1 MPRPAEIRPGQPSDP
16 AEVSRN
22 RRSLE
27 IKRPHLIGELLIVL
41 VLIKVYD
48 YVRSL
53 ASVRGGPALQHGW
66 DVLSIERV
74 LRLNLED
81 EGNHWLTDHDALSL
95 VAAYWYQ
102 FAHISVTLTVLAWC
116 YISSP
121 TLYRRARN
129 ALVATNLVGM
139 TVFFFLPVMPPR
151 LLPGA
156 GYIDSV
162 AEAGFGSS
170 HGGPVE
176 ADQYAAMPSLH
187 LAWAVWTSLVAVAL
201 LRRYRG
207 RLGSHLYPAV
217 TAVVVVVTAN
227 HYVLDV
233 VAGVVVALA
242 TTWATGLLRP
252 DKPALVSIR
261 RPTLRSLPFWWWAF
275 PWWSP
280 VGSGA
285 FSGRSRFQMI
295 RRRSSTANTHAPGS
309 NGTQTVSSRY
319 PRTAA
324 SAAGEETPTAAKAAT
339 SATSSAPMP
348 PGEGMTAD
356 SEDTTT

>member
-1 MPRPAEIRPGQPSDP
+1 MPPRPRPAATRPDRPGAPGDAAPSGRP
-16 AEVSRN
+16 
-22 RRSLE
+22 LP
-27 IKRPHLIGELLIVL
+27 IKRPHLIGELIIVIVL
-41 VLIKVYD
+41 VKVYD
-48 YVRSL
+48 YIRELAAVR
-53 ASVRGGPALQHGW
+53 RGPALDHGR

-74 LRLNLED
+74 LRLDLERGGNL
-81 EGNHWLTDHDALSL
+81 WLSDHHTLSL

-116 YISSP
+116 YVSSP
-121 TLYRRARN
+121 TIYRRARN

-139 TVFFFLPVMPPR
+139 TVFFFLPVIPPR
-151 LLPGA
+151 LLPGTH
-156 GYIDSV
+156 YIDSV
-162 AEAGFGSS
+162 AAAGFGSS

-207 RLGSHLYPAV
+207 RWGSHLYPAV
-217 TAVVVVVTAN
+217 TAVVVVITAN

-233 VAGVVVALA
+233 IAGIAVALI

-252 DKPALVSIR
+252 DRPALVSV
-261 RPTLRSLPFWWWAF
+261 PALPAWSF
-275 PWWSP
+275 P
-280 VGSGA
+280 
-285 FSGRSRFQMI
+285 GRARAQMI
-295 RRRSSTANTHAPGS
+295 WRRRSTANTHAPGN

-324 SAAGEETPTAAKAAT
+324 SAAGEATPTAAKVAT

>member
-1 MPRPAEIRPGQPSDP
+1 MPRPAATRPGQPADQ
-16 AEVSRN
+16 AEAPRN
-22 RRSLE
+22 KRSVV
-27 IKRPHLIGELLIVL
+27 IKRPHLIGELVIVL

-48 YVRSL
+48 YIRSL
-53 ASVRGGPALQHGW
+53 AAVRGGPALEHGRE
-66 DVLSIERV
+66 VLSIERA
-74 LRLNLED
+74 LRLD
-81 EGNHWLTDHDALSL
+81 VEGVGNRWLTDHHTLSL

-121 TLYRRARN
+121 TIYRRARN

-162 AEAGFGSS
+162 AAAGFGSS

-207 RLGSHLYPAV
+207 RLGTHLYPII

-252 DKPALVSIR
+252 DKPALVNVR
-261 RPTLRSLPFWWWAF
+261 RPAALRSLPLRSWPL
-275 PWWSP
+275 PWGSP
-280 VGSGA
+280 GGGSLYA
-285 FSGRSRFQMI
+285 RTRAQMI

>member
-1 MPRPAEIRPGQPSDP
+1 MPRPAVTCQDQSSAP
-16 AEVSRN
+16 AKSSQSE
-22 RRSLE
+22 RSFT
-27 IKRPHLIGELLIVL
+27 IKRPHLIGELLIVI

-48 YVRSL
+48 YIRSL
-53 ASVRGGPALQHGW
+53 AAVRSGPALENGREI
-66 DVLSIERV
+66 LSLERALHLNIESVSNR
-74 LRLNLED
+74 
-81 EGNHWLTDHDALSL
+81 WLQDHDVWSL
-95 VAAYWYQ
+95 VAVNWYQ

-116 YISSP
+116 YIGSP
-121 TLYRRARN
+121 TIYRRARN

-162 AEAGFGSS
+162 AAAGFGSI
-170 HGGPVE
+170 GGPVE

-207 RLGSHLYPAV
+207 HLFCYIYPTI

-227 HYVLDV
+227 HYLLDV
-233 VAGVVVALA
+233 VAGVAVAVA
-242 TTWATGLLRP
+242 TTWVTGLLRP

-261 RPTLRSLPFWWWAF
+261 RPSLRWRSLRWRSLPG
-275 PWWSP
+275 
-280 VGSGA
+280 GSS
-285 FSGRSRFQMI
+285 SGRALGWIRFQMI
-295 RRRSSTANTHAPGS
+295 RRRSRTANTHAPGS

-319 PRTAA
+319 PRTAP
-324 SAAGEETPTAAKAAT
+324 SAAGEDTPTAAKAAT
-339 SATSSAPMP
+339 RATSRAPMP
-348 PGEGMTAD
+348 PGEGMMAD

>member
-1 MPRPAEIRPGQPSDP
+1 MPRPAVTRPGRPSAP
-16 AEVSRN
+16 AEAPQSK
-22 RRSLE
+22 RSLS
-27 IKRPHLIGELLIVL
+27 IKRPHLIGELFIVI

-48 YVRSL
+48 YIRSL
-53 ASVRGGPALQHGW
+53 AAVRGGPALEHGR

-74 LRLNLED
+74 LRLDVERA
-81 EGNHWLTDHDALSL
+81 GNGWLTDHDVLSL
-95 VAAYWYQ
+95 GAAYWYQ

-121 TLYRRARN
+121 TIYRRARN

-162 AEAGFGSS
+162 AAAGFGSS

-207 RLGSHLYPAV
+207 RLSSHFYPAV

-233 VAGVVVALA
+233 LAGVAVALG
-242 TTWATGLLRP
+242 TTWATGLLQP
-252 DKPALVSIR
+252 DKPAFVSIR
-261 RPTLRSLPFWWWAF
+261 RPSPRPWSL
-275 PWWSP
+275 PWWSLSWWWL
-280 VGSGA
+280 SGGW
-285 FSGRSRFQMI
+285 FSVRTRLQMIWRRSR
-295 RRRSSTANTHAPGS
+295 TAKTHAPGN

-324 SAAGEETPTAAKAAT
+324 SAAGEETPTAANAAT

>member
-1 MPRPAEIRPGQPSDP
+1 MIHPTMLRPAATRSEQSSGPD
-16 AEVSRN
+16 EVSQSK
-22 RRSLE
+22 RSLT
-27 IKRPHLIGELLIVL
+27 IKRPHLIGELLIVI

-48 YVRSL
+48 YIRSL
-53 ASVRGGPALQHGW
+53 AEVRGGPALEHGRE
-66 DVLSIERV
+66 VLSLEGV
-74 LRLNLED
+74 LRLDLESD
-81 EGNHWLTDHDALSL
+81 GNRWLADHDIVSL

-116 YISSP
+116 YIGSP
-121 TLYRRARN
+121 TIYRRARN

-151 LLPGA
+151 LLPDMD
-156 GYIDSV
+156 YIDSV
-162 AEAGFGSS
+162 AAAGFGSS

-201 LRRYRG
+201 LGRYRG
-207 RLGSHLYPAV
+207 RLLCYLYPAV

-233 VAGVVVALA
+233 VAGVAVALA
-242 TTWATGLLRP
+242 TTWVTGLLRP

-261 RPTLRSLPFWWWAF
+261 RPALRWRSWPG
-275 PWWSP
+275 
-280 VGSGA
+280 GSS
-285 FSGRSRFQMI
+285 SGRALGWIQFQMI
-295 RRRSSTANTHAPGS
+295 RRRSRTANTNAPGS

-319 PRTAA
+319 PKTAP
-324 SAAGEETPTAAKAAT
+324 SAAGEDTPTAAKAAT
-339 SATSSAPMP
+339 RATSRAPMP
-348 PGEGMTAD
+348 PGEGMMAD